1 MSSSPQLAP
10 KMRSCRFNQQVV
22 GGPCEALEIMPDG
35 DVRILSE
42 RRMPAPAVGPPVATP
57 AGRQKPA
64 PSSQCDEEECVVEE
78 VFLN

>member
-1 MSSSPQLAP
+1 
-10 KMRSCRFNQQVV
+10 MRSCCFNQQVV

-64 PSSQCDEEECVVEE
+64 PSSQCDEEECGVEE